1 MQELFLQID
10 RKILKLQIKSIGH
23 SSIQNYGKKRGEI
36 HIELDRVISFG
47 DSQRNTAKA
56 FDLID
61 RESGRIGHY
70 SWVIILANLFVFCK
84 F

>member
-23 SSIQNYGKKRGEI
+23 SGIQNYGKKRGEI
-36 HIELDRVISFG
+36 HIELYELLVS
-47 DSQRNTAKA
+47 DSQGNTAKA

-61 RESGRIGHY
+61 RESGRIAITLG
-70 SWVIILANLFVFCK
+70 
-84 F
+84 